1 MSKITLLFMLIF
13 SSLILPVQAVELTQ
27 EFKAQDGFTMY
38 LPDNCMQIPA
48 RHWSISKSTF
58 FVPYNKYQK
67 TLFFLVMFLL
77 LRSMPFDDFI

>member
-1 MSKITLLFMLIF
+1 MNKITLFFLLIF

-27 EFKAQDGFTMY
+27 EFKTQDGFTMY

-58 FVPYNKYQK
+58 LVPYNKYQK
-67 TLFFLVMFLL
+67 TLFSQGMF
-77 LRSMPFDDFI
+77 FIVTLHAFR